1 MFDKIVSSIG
11 SFSYRYRK
19 LILVLALIFFVAVF
33 IVQNMLIIEYSYAE
47 ESLVTDI
54 FPQDD
59 TVVIVYEN
67 RDEEKIN
74 DIIKYLEGDEH
85 VTSIQAYANTLGAE
99 MSASEMA
106 EMMGI
111 PVAFVNTLFYIH
123 ENGMEAKGM
132 TLVDFVSFIS
142 SDDFLNNELFA
153 SMIDDETKGQ
163 IGQMKSLVDAL
174 ASEDEYSAEEISDI
188 IGVDAELVQSIFFI
202 AQLKNADISNITP
215 MFWANIADLLGMDAE
230 TIERIFKIQP
240 IKTLKFTEFVDTISE
255 VVKYAGGII
264 DAEQTE
270 QLGMLKNMSDMVKEE
285 KELSPK
291 DLADL
296 FRGAAEGDMF
306 NEETVTLLYIMASAN
321 ISDMS
326 GIRIPLYNFFIFL
339 SEDILQNEAFASF
352 FDESVAAQFA
362 EAKATME
369 DGLAQLVGANHSRMV
384 ITIDYALESEA
395 IYNFYEKFD
404 EMLDSTLAGEY
415 YLVGATAMS
424 YEVSGSFNTEFL
436 VISIVTAVAVFVV
449 VWFTFKKFLLSVLLI
464 AVIETA
470 VFSMMS
476 VMVAINLPMYFIPL
490 ILVQCILMGSMIDYG
505 ILFTTYYMEV
515 RKEYNIEHTLPE
527 AMRRATH
534 SILTS
539 SILIVLVTLLCGRFM
554 SGAVASILTTLGIG
568 SLCAILLILFVLPSL
583 LVVFDKYIVDE
594 KKEEIDSFDC

>member
-19 LILVLALIFFVAVF
+19 IILVLALIFFVAVF

-202 AQLKNADISNITP
+202 AQLKNADIANITP
-215 MFWANIADLLGMDAE
+215 MLWANIAD
-230 TIERIFKIQP
+230 
-240 IKTLKFTEFVDTISE
+240 
-255 VVKYAGGII
+255 
-264 DAEQTE
+264 
-270 QLGMLKNMSDMVKEE
+270 
-285 KELSPK
+285 
-291 DLADL
+291 
-296 FRGAAEGDMF
+296 
-306 NEETVTLLYIMASAN
+306 
-321 ISDMS
+321 
-326 GIRIPLYNFFIFL
+326 
-339 SEDILQNEAFASF
+339 
-352 FDESVAAQFA
+352 
-362 EAKATME
+362 
-369 DGLAQLVGANHSRMV
+369 
-384 ITIDYALESEA
+384 
-395 IYNFYEKFD
+395 
-404 EMLDSTLAGEY
+404 
-415 YLVGATAMS
+415 
-424 YEVSGSFNTEFL
+424 
-436 VISIVTAVAVFVV
+436 
-449 VWFTFKKFLLSVLLI
+449 
-464 AVIETA
+464 
-470 VFSMMS
+470 
-476 VMVAINLPMYFIPL
+476 
-490 ILVQCILMGSMIDYG
+490 
-505 ILFTTYYMEV
+505 
-515 RKEYNIEHTLPE
+515 
-527 AMRRATH
+527 
-534 SILTS
+534 
-539 SILIVLVTLLCGRFM
+539 
-554 SGAVASILTTLGIG
+554 
-568 SLCAILLILFVLPSL
+568 
-583 LVVFDKYIVDE
+583 
-594 KKEEIDSFDC
+594 